1 MTIEW
6 KDSYLTG
13 HKELD
18 SDHQKLLLLLSTIK
32 RQIDSD
38 APFASLKESIDLL
51 AKVTQEHFQRESE
64 VMSKLEGDTPLVK
77 EHNQEHKALF
87 DEVGTLFEELKLAIL
102 EKDKKIKCTEIFDKF
117 EKWFAIGLRDDLR
130 IKKLLNSPAK

>member
-32 RQIDSD
+32 KQIDGD
-38 APFASLKESIDLL
+38 APIDALKESIDLL
-51 AKVTQEHFQRESE
+51 ATITQDHFQRETE
-64 VMSKLEGDTPLVK
+64 VMSKLGGHTPLVE

-102 EKDKKIKCTEIFDKF
+102 EKDKRTKCTEIFDKF

-130 IKKLLNSPAK
+130 IKALLRSPTK